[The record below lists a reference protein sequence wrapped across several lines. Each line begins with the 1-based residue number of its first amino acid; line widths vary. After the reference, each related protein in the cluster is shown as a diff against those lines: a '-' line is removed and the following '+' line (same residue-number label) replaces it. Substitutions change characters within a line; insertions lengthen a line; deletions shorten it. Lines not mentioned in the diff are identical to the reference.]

1 MLECVGTY
9 DVVAGEVDFGGSS
22 AVVVVLVIFVV
33 LIAAGVGVALFLKSK
48 QKAPIGVAQTALMV
62 PAPAAAVAMVPSQPS
77 AAPVAVA
84 PVASSTPAPTPAPAP
99 APAPVDSL
107 DSLAALAKVTKAELA
122 AWELDDIREIMKDE
136 RTCPGG
142 VAVPARKKIEVRRG
156 SVACVVPFGTSTRA
170 AVACVLADTRR
181 CACVARRSGSPS
193 GAAGLTLNSCVWS

>member
-1 MLECVGTY
+1 LLECVGTY

-22 AVVVVLVIFVV
+22 AVVVVLVIFFV

-62 PAPAAAVAMVPSQPS
+62 PAPAAAVAVVPS
-77 AAPVAVA
+77 AAPVAAAPVA
-84 PVASSTPAPTPAPAP
+84 PVASAAPAPAP
-99 APAPVDSL
+99 APALAPVDSL

-122 AWELDDIREIMKDE
+122 AWELDDIREMMKDE

-156 SVACVVPFGTSTRA
+156 PVACVVPFGTSTRA

-181 CACVARRSGSPS
+181 CACVARRSGSLS

>member
-1 MLECVGTY
+1 LLECVGTY

-22 AVVVVLVIFVV
+22 AVVVVLVIFFV

-62 PAPAAAVAMVPSQPS
+62 PAPAAAVAVVPS
-77 AAPVAVA
+77 AAPVAAA
-84 PVASSTPAPTPAPAP
+84 PVGHVASAAPAPAP
-99 APAPVDSL
+99 APALAPVDSL

-122 AWELDDIREIMKDE
+122 AWELDDIREMMKDE

-156 SVACVVPFGTSTRA
+156 PVACVVPFGTSTRA

-193 GAAGLTLNSCVWS
+193 GAEGLTWNSCVWS

>member
-1 MLECVGTY
+1 M
-9 DVVAGEVDFGGSS
+9 AGEVDFGGSS

-62 PAPAAAVAMVPSQPS
+62 PAPAAAVAVVPS
-77 AAPVAVA
+77 AAPVAAA
-84 PVASSTPAPTPAPAP
+84 PVGHVASAAPAPAP
-99 APAPVDSL
+99 APALAPVDSL

-122 AWELDDIREIMKDE
+122 AWELDDIREMMKDE

-156 SVACVVPFGTSTRA
+156 PVACVVPFGTSTRA

>member
-1 MLECVGTY
+1 LLECVGTY

-22 AVVVVLVIFVV
+22 AVVVVLVIFFV

-62 PAPAAAVAMVPSQPS
+62 PAPAAAVAVVPS
-77 AAPVAVA
+77 AAPVAAAPVA
-84 PVASSTPAPTPAPAP
+84 PVASAAP

-122 AWELDDIREIMKDE
+122 AWELDDIREMMKDE

-156 SVACVVPFGTSTRA
+156 SVACVVPFGTGMSTRA
-170 AVACVLADTRR
+170 AVACVLADTQR
-181 CACVARRSGSPS
+181 CACVARRSGSLS

>member
-1 MLECVGTY
+1 LLECVGTY

-22 AVVVVLVIFVV
+22 AVVVVLVIFFV

-62 PAPAAAVAMVPSQPS
+62 PAPAAAVAVVPS
-77 AAPVAVA
+77 AAPVAAAPVA
-84 PVASSTPAPTPAPAP
+84 PVASAAP

-122 AWELDDIREIMKDE
+122 AWELDDIREMMKDE

-156 SVACVVPFGTSTRA
+156 PVACVVPFGTSTRA

>member
-1 MLECVGTY
+1 LLECVGTY

-22 AVVVVLVIFVV
+22 AVVVVLVIFFV

-62 PAPAAAVAMVPSQPS
+62 PAPAAAVAVVPS
-77 AAPVAVA
+77 AAPVAAA
-84 PVASSTPAPTPAPAP
+84 PVGHVASAAPAPAP
-99 APAPVDSL
+99 APALAPVDSL

-122 AWELDDIREIMKDE
+122 AWELDDIREMMKDE

-156 SVACVVPFGTSTRA
+156 PVACVVPFGTSTRA

>member
-22 AVVVVLVIFVV
+22 AVVVVLVIFFV

-62 PAPAAAVAMVPSQPS
+62 PAPAAAVAVVPS
-77 AAPVAVA
+77 AAPVAAAPVA
-84 PVASSTPAPTPAPAP
+84 PVASAAPAPAP

-122 AWELDDIREIMKDE
+122 AWELDDIREMMKDE

-156 SVACVVPFGTSTRA
+156 PVACVVPFGTSTRA

-181 CACVARRSGSPS
+181 CACVARRSGSLS

>member
-1 MLECVGTY
+1 
-9 DVVAGEVDFGGSS
+9 VAGEVDFGGSS

-62 PAPAAAVAMVPSQPS
+62 PAPAAAVAVVPS
-77 AAPVAVA
+77 AAPVAAAPVA
-84 PVASSTPAPTPAPAP
+84 PVASAAPAPAP

-122 AWELDDIREIMKDE
+122 AWELDDIREMMKDE

-142 VAVPARKKIEVRRG
+142 VTVPARKKIEVRRG
-156 SVACVVPFGTSTRA
+156 PVACVVPFGTGMSTRA
-170 AVACVLADTRR
+170 AVACVLADTQR
-181 CACVARRSGSPS
+181 CACVARRSGSLS

>member
-22 AVVVVLVIFVV
+22 AVVVVLVIFFV

-62 PAPAAAVAMVPSQPS
+62 PAPAAAVAVVPS
-77 AAPVAVA
+77 AAPVAAAPVA
-84 PVASSTPAPTPAPAP
+84 PVASAAPAPAP
-99 APAPVDSL
+99 APALAPVDSL

-122 AWELDDIREIMKDE
+122 AWELDDIREMMKDE

-156 SVACVVPFGTSTRA
+156 PVACVVPFGTSTRA

>member
-62 PAPAAAVAMVPSQPS
+62 PAPAAAVAVVPS

-84 PVASSTPAPTPAPAP
+84 PVAAPAPAPAAAP

-122 AWELDDIREIMKDE
+122 AWELDDIREMMKDE

-156 SVACVVPFGTSTRA
+156 PVACVVPFGTSTRA

-181 CACVARRSGSPS
+181 CACVARRSGSLS

>member
-62 PAPAAAVAMVPSQPS
+62 PAPAAAVAVVPS

-84 PVASSTPAPTPAPAP
+84 PVASAAPAPAP
-99 APAPVDSL
+99 APALAPVDSL

-122 AWELDDIREIMKDE
+122 AWELDDIREMMKDE

-156 SVACVVPFGTSTRA
+156 PVACVVPFGTGMSTRA

-181 CACVARRSGSPS
+181 CACVARRSGSLS